1 MIGTKLQDILVAI
14 LRWHFYLYTR
24 IMSGTFTTFDLSGF
38 LAVPSSLK
46 VTYQSYW
53 GTFELV
59 QNYNLNIS
67 TLRSAGDMT
76 QTYYIFTSYEEQN
89 AYTNGRMLH
98 IQRYPNSN
106 WAPVPKD

>member
-1 MIGTKLQDILVAI
+1 MA
-14 LRWHFYLYTR
+14 
-24 IMSGTFTTFDLSGF
+24 GTFTTFDLSGF

-46 VTYQSYW
+46 FLYQSYW
-53 GTFELV
+53 GTFETV
-59 QNYNLNIS
+59 QNYNLNVS
-67 TLRSAGDMT
+67 TLRSAGDKT
-76 QTYYIFTSYEEQN
+76 QVYYNFQGNEEQV

>member
-1 MIGTKLQDILVAI
+1 MA
-14 LRWHFYLYTR
+14 
-24 IMSGTFTTFDLSGF
+24 GTFTTFDLSGF

-46 VTYQSYW
+46 FMYQSYW

-59 QNYNLNIS
+59 QNYNLNVS
-67 TLRSAGDMT
+67 TLRSAGDKT
-76 QTYYIFTSYEEQN
+76 QTYYIFEGNDQQV

-98 IQRYPNSN
+98 IQRYPTSN

>member
-1 MIGTKLQDILVAI
+1 
-14 LRWHFYLYTR
+14 
-24 IMSGTFTTFDLSGF
+24 MSRPFITFDLSGF

-46 VTYQSYW
+46 VIYQSYW

-59 QNYNLNIS
+59 ESYNYNIS
-67 TLRSAGDMT
+67 TLRSAGDKS
-76 QTYYIFTSYEEQN
+76 QNYYMFQANEEQV

-106 WAPVPKD
+106 WTPVSKD